1 MMLERGLDAGRRQF
15 VERIAL
21 IAPILEALEVAVEP
35 CADIA
40 VPLANDH
47 MPARAGKRDR
57 AGEAGRTCT
66 DDRHGLGRF
75 ALGDN
80 PALKPAHLYHHRPN
94 TQTPSTEEHTSESQS
109 LKRPPYAVFR

>member
-47 MPARAGKRDR
+47 MPARAGKRDS

-75 ALGDN
+75 AMGDN
-80 PALKPAHLYHHRPN
+80 QPEERRVG
-94 TQTPSTEEHTSESQS
+94 TECVSTCRSRWYQDH
-109 LKRPPYAVFR
+109 

>member
-47 MPARAGKRDR
+47 LPARAGKRDS
-57 AGEAGRTCT
+57 AGAAGRTCT
-66 DDRHGLGRF
+66 APRHGLGRF
-75 ALGDN
+75 SLGDN
-80 PALKPAHLYHHRPN
+80 PALNAATLHPHPSH
-94 TQTPSTEEHTSESQS
+94 TQ
-109 LKRPPYAVFR
+109 PPPPTQH